1 MPSREYVFIDRVIL
15 QHPIDVEI
23 ESEIKLINFVE
34 PIDIPTQ
41 PIIEVL

>member
-1 MPSREYVFIDRVIL
+1 MSSHEYVFIDQVIL

-34 PIDIPTQ
+34 PIDIPAQ

>member
-1 MPSREYVFIDRVIL
+1 MSSHEYVFIDQVIL

-23 ESEIKLINFVE
+23 DSDIKLINFVD
-34 PIDIPTQ
+34 PIDIPNQ

>member
-1 MPSREYVFIDRVIL
+1 MSGHEYVFIDQVVL

-23 ESEIKLINFVE
+23 ESEIVLINFVE
-34 PIDIPTQ
+34 LIDNPTQ